1 MNANTTANRQL
12 ELGFHQ
18 PRLRVIV
25 RRKET
30 VRAQWWFTQMRRA
43 VDSAVAWRPEPAVR
57 PEQIQ
62 LIAGQR
68 PSLA

>member
-1 MNANTTANRQL
+1 MNANTTANQQL
-12 ELGFHQ
+12 ELGFQQ
-18 PRLRVIV
+18 PLLRVIV

-30 VRAQWWFTQMRRA
+30 ARAQWWFRQMRQA
-43 VDSAVAWRPEPAVR
+43 VDSAMAWKADPAVR

-62 LIAGQR
+62 LIAGRR